1 MGIPV
6 VEGRTFTETD
16 AGGPP
21 VMLVNEALAKRFYPG
36 SSPVGR
42 RIKPGG
48 PSTPWFLVVGILKD
62 VKQGGL
68 DQAVGTELYF
78 LYEQLGRLGDG
89 VFVPNNMNVV
99 VRSDLELD
107 ALAPSLRQVIREADP
122 ALPMVKLRTMRDV
135 FGESVARPRFIAQ
148 LLGAFAALALLLAAI
163 GTYGIL
169 SYNVSERHHEIGI
182 RMALG
187 ATRSSVLGLV
197 LKQGAKLTGIG
208 LVVGIVGALLLS
220 RVLGTLLFNVR
231 PTDPATMAAVTV
243 FIAAIAL
250 IACYVPARRATRVDP
265 IVVLREE

>member
-1 MGIPV
+1 
-6 VEGRTFTETD
+6 
-16 AGGPP
+16 
-21 VMLVNEALAKRFYPG
+21 
-36 SSPVGR
+36 
-42 RIKPGG
+42 
-48 PSTPWFLVVGILKD
+48 
-62 VKQGGL
+62 
-68 DQAVGTELYF
+68 
-78 LYEQLGRLGDG
+78 
-89 VFVPNNMNVV
+89 
-99 VRSDLELD
+99 
-107 ALAPSLRQVIREADP
+107 
-122 ALPMVKLRTMRDV
+122 MRDV